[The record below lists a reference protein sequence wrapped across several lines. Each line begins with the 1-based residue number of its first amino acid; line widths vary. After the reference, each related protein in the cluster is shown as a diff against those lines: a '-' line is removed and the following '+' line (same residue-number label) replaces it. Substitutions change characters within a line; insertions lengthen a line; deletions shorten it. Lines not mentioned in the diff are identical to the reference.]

1 MRHRIFL
8 PLLLVLSA
16 TAFSASAMAAS
27 DSKPHQIIQNTPP
40 VAGRQAEALIRPG
53 WCDHWPSDIDL
64 PRIGVKYVVV
74 NFLQKSITTISELR
88 VYLVIMFHQ
97 FLMN

>member
-27 DSKPHQIIQNTPP
+27 DSPHHQIIQNTPP
-40 VAGRQAEALIRPG
+40 VAGRQAPHHGFTHPG
-53 WCDHWPSDIDL
+53 
-64 PRIGVKYVVV
+64 V
-74 NFLQKSITTISELR
+74 ITGHKI
-88 VYLVIMFHQ
+88 
-97 FLMN
+97 